1 MLTLFAHLVLFLTA
15 VTAGRVCA
23 AKGYRNLGI
32 AAFLLL
38 ELGYLSMWFGNR
50 WVAGT
55 MLLIGAGIVLRC
67 QRESAD
73 KAVDQSTPKVWE
85 GQDFQ

>member
-1 MLTLFAHLVLFLTA
+1 MFNETFFAQVVLFLTA

-23 AKGYRNLGI
+23 ANGYRNLGI

-38 ELGYLSMWFGNR
+38 ELSYLSMWFGNW

-55 MLLIGAGIVLRC
+55 LLIIGTVIVIKC
-67 QRESAD
+67 QRKVAV
-73 KAVDQSTPKVWE
+73 KAVEHSAPKV
-85 GQDFQ
+85 

>member
-1 MLTLFAHLVLFLTA
+1 MLTLSAHLVLFLTA

-38 ELGYLSMWFGNR
+38 ELGYLSMWFGSF
-50 WVAGT
+50 WVAGVL
-55 MLLIGAGIVLRC
+55 MVMGAGIVLKC
-67 QRESAD
+67 QREV
-73 KAVDQSTPKVWE
+73 VDMPVDHLAAKV
-85 GQDFQ
+85 